1 MGSTTR
7 LTPIP
12 EVRNAQ
18 KSEMSFSQ
26 SCYFS
31 GLLVGYRRGSA
42 TTARR

>member
-31 GLLVGYRRGSA
+31 GLLEA
-42 TTARR
+42 TQRA